1 MGASVSAELPRA
13 APLCGRA
20 AGLESWNAQRMQPGP
35 ACRPRGGGRVAQ
47 ELSGA
52 EPLLVV
58 RRMCA
63 RSRPRR
69 RKCWKREVEPGGRGR
84 RPRSHAGALAA
95 PPADAIACVAEDG
108 ATTEVWS
115 RHYELGDSP
124 KAGYTAFYDH
134 LKSLGWEMKP
144 DKSGERF
151 EAVFIRSGHSLELFA
166 SSNVKDKGWL
176 TVTFTP
182 AKKK

>member
-1 MGASVSAELPRA
+1 MAMMKRYLNSGSCLAVALLGVVLVFGGCKKEPCA
-13 APLCGRA
+13 
-20 AGLESWNAQRMQPGP
+20 
-35 ACRPRGGGRVAQ
+35 GGGMTRDDRA
-47 ELSGA
+47 LP
-52 EPLLVV
+52 EPW
-58 RRMCA
+58 
-63 RSRPRR
+63 ST
-69 RKCWKREVEPGGRGR
+69 
-84 RPRSHAGALAA
+84 LAA